1 MLFKTIGTK
10 HKHKIMI
17 YKTTIFLFLFLT
29 LFSCK
34 TATDKDEIPAKAKNV
49 ILLIGDGTGLSQI
62 SAAFYFKETSPNFA
76 RFNSIGLINTASS
89 RQNITDSAAGATA
102 FASGI
107 KTYNG
112 AIGVANDSSE
122 VKTLVEIVSPKN
134 IKTGVVATSS
144 IQHATPAS
152 FYAHVINRGLY
163 EDIAVD
169 MVDSDIDFF
178 AGGGRKFFNK
188 RKDGQN
194 LLGDL
199 EAKGFGID
207 TLALGNFEEVKQYS
221 KMAYILAEDSMDP
234 VAKGR
239 GDFLPK
245 ATELGIQFLNKDEEH
260 SNFFIMIEGSQI
272 DWGGHAN
279 DADYLI
285 SELIDFDDAIGVAL
299 DFAEKDGNTLV
310 LVTGD
315 HETGGFTL
323 SSTPKQ
329 TEEGKSYSD
338 YNEITGTFSTTGH
351 SATLIPVFA
360 YGPGSEAFSGVY
372 ENTEIFHKI
381 MEATNWSNRD

>member
-1 MLFKTIGTK
+1 MT
-10 HKHKIMI
+10 
-17 YKTTIFLFLFLT
+17 YKSIIFLVLLIIS
-29 LFSCK
+29 FSSK
-34 TATDKDEIPAKAKNV
+34 AQMAKEEVRPKAKNV

-62 SAAFYFKETSPNFA
+62 SSAFYFKDTTPNYA
-76 RFNSIGLINTASS
+76 RFNSIGLINTSSS
-89 RQNITDSAAGATA
+89 REDITDSAAGATA

-107 KTYNG
+107 NTFNG
-112 AIGVANDSSE
+112 GVGVADDSTE
-122 VKTLVEIVSPKN
+122 VKTLVEIVSKQH
-134 IKTGVVATSS
+134 IKTGLISTSS

-163 EDIAVD
+163 EDITLD

-178 AGGGRKFFNK
+178 AGGGTKFFNK
-188 RKDGQN
+188 RKDGKN
-194 LLGDL
+194 LL
-199 EAKGFGID
+199 EEMKAKGFEID
-207 TLALGNFEEVKQYS
+207 TTALGDFAEIKQHS
-221 KMAYILAEDSMDP
+221 KMAYLLAENHMDP

-245 ATELGIQFLNKDEEH
+245 ATELGIQFLNKDKDD

-272 DWGGHAN
+272 DWGGHSN

-285 SELIDFDDAIGVAL
+285 SELIDFDDAIGKAL

-310 LVTGD
+310 IVTAD

-323 SSTPKQ
+323 ASTLKT
-329 TEEGKSYSD
+329 TEDGKSYND
-338 YNEITGTFSTTGH
+338 YNEITGTFSTNGH

-372 ENTEIFHKI
+372 KNTEIFHKI
-381 MEATNWSNRD
+381 LEATNWKDKN

>member
-1 MLFKTIGTK
+1 MLFKTIGTN

-207 TLALGNFEEVKQYS
+207 TLALGNLEEVKQYS

-310 LVTGD
+310 IVTGD

>member
-1 MLFKTIGTK
+1 MT
-10 HKHKIMI
+10 
-17 YKTTIFLFLFLT
+17 YKNIIFLVLLVT

-34 TATDKDEIPAKAKNV
+34 AQLVLEEVPPKAKNV

-62 SAAFYFKETSPNFA
+62 SSAFYFKQTSPNYA
-76 RFNSIGLINTASS
+76 RFKHIGLISTSSS
-89 RQNITDSAAGATA
+89 REDITDSAAGATA
-102 FASGI
+102 FASGV

-112 AIGVANDSSE
+112 AVGVADDSTE
-122 VKTLVEIVSPKN
+122 VKNLVEIASLQH
-134 IKTGVVATSS
+134 IKTGVISTSS

-169 MVDSDIDFF
+169 MLGSDIDFF
-178 AGGGRKFFNK
+178 AGGGLKFFNK
-188 RKDGQN
+188 RKDGKN
-194 LLGDL
+194 LLNQL
-199 EAKGFGID
+199 KKKGFGVD
-207 TLALGNFEEVKQYS
+207 TTALGDFSGIKQYS
-221 KMAYILAEDSMDP
+221 KMAYLLAENHMDP

-245 ATELGIQFLNKDEEH
+245 ATELGIRFLNKDPDN
-260 SNFFIMIEGSQI
+260 SNFFMMIEGSQI

-279 DADYLI
+279 DAEYLI
-285 SELIDFDDAIGVAL
+285 SELIDFDDAIGKAL

-310 LVTGD
+310 IVTGD

-323 SSTPKQ
+323 SSTPKK

-338 YNEITGTFSTTGH
+338 YNEITGTFSTNGH

-360 YGPGSEAFSGVY
+360 YGPGAEAFSGVY

-381 MEATNWSNRD
+381 LEATSWNNNN